1 MPRSRSPLR
10 TPVTR
15 RKGYRLTLT
24 EEVATALFGNTDNA
38 NLGNLVVRVDED
50 PSAGQ
55 GTGNDTYDGT
65 ETATAIEVLN
75 PGYSVTVFIVSPT
88 VPLTL
93 VNANFAN
100 VNLQAQTAVIN
111 TNGATLVTASTV
123 ANDPTTVEIVFAD
136 AGNDASQ
143 AATDQFAIQSAALT
157 VTKAQTVLDDGFGSA
172 SPRAIPNAVVEYTIT
187 VANGSTTTAAS
198 GLAISDPIPATTTF
212 QTGLYAGSSDVAIT
226 GGGAATCVAETPA
239 DTNTRRLLP
248 QRRQPHRRRRGTQQ
262 HRSRRH
268 GDGAVPRPDQLIAL

>member
-1 MPRSRSPLR
+1 M
-10 TPVTR
+10 
-15 RKGYRLTLT
+15 
-24 EEVATALFGNTDNA
+24 
-38 NLGNLVVRVDED
+38 RVDED

-55 GTGNDTYDGT
+55 GTGNDTFDGT
-65 ETATAIEVLN
+65 ETATAIEMLN

-100 VNLQAQTAVIN
+100 ANLQAQTAVIN
-111 TNGATLVTASTV
+111 TNGATLVAAS
-123 ANDPTTVEIVFAD
+123 AGINDPTTVEIVFAD
-136 AGNDASQ
+136 AGNDATQ

-187 VANGSTTTAAS
+187 VANSSTTTAAD

-212 QTGLYAGSSDVAIT
+212 QTGLYVGPSDVAIT
-226 GGGAATCVAETPA
+226 GGAATTCIAETPA
-239 DTNTRRLLP
+239 DTNADGCFRN
-248 QRRQPHRRRRGTQQ
+248 GG
-262 HRSRRH
+262 
-268 GDGAVPRPDQLIAL
+268 GDLVVGGAALGSIAAGATATVRFRVRIN